1 MSKVKLPSPVTTLKC
16 QGMPL
21 VLALPGL
28 GGEYVFTLPTFTVVS
43 DQVTFVTAL
52 FVCL

>member
-28 GGEYVFTLPTFTVVS
+28 GGEYVFTLPIFIVVS
-43 DQVTFVTAL
+43 DQITIVMAL
-52 FVCL
+52 FVSL

>member
-1 MSKVKLPSPVTTLKC
+1 MSKVKLPSSVTTLKC

-28 GGEYVFTLPTFTVVS
+28 DGEYVFTLPTFTVVS

-52 FVCL
+52 FVSL